1 MSCLVCEGESWVC
14 ENHPD
19 QPWNG
24 PHACSAAELACPA
37 RNAIRRATSNRHDCR
52 PASSTTKV
60 RQLASKGWLTRFD
73 EPIVLDDGTTLTTT
87 LRQAIEYLAKTV
99 PKAEH
104 NHEKVLSAADHLTR
118 SAEQNYPMFFARAA
132 TLQAIHRNRERV
144 FNPDRKD
151 HHWASASLRGT
162 NEAPVLP
169 RCALV
174 VEAPAMKATRS
185 YVSRCRLGGLCVRGL
200 HVLRRLGAIWL
211 PLAGALLL
219 RKVVLRAIWFV

>member
-1 MSCLVCEGESWVC
+1 MTFLLLTGAGFSHNWG
-14 ENHPD
+14 
-19 QPWNG
+19 G
-24 PHACSAAELACPA
+24 PLASEVFSQVLSD
-37 RNAIRRATSNRHDCR
+37 NDIDEHNRHDCR

-151 HHWASASLRGT
+151 HHWASA
-162 NEAPVLP
+162 
-169 RCALV
+169 
-174 VEAPAMKATRS
+174 
-185 YVSRCRLGGLCVRGL
+185 
-200 HVLRRLGAIWL
+200 
-211 PLAGALLL
+211 
-219 RKVVLRAIWFV
+219 